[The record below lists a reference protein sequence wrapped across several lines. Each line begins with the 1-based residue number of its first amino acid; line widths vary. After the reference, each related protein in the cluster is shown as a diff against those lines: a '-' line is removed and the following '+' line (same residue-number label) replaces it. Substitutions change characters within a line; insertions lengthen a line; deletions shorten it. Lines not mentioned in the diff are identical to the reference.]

1 MTHKMTL
8 LVLQLAVILIS
19 AKIFGYLVERYLK
32 QPRVLGELAAGMIIG
47 PYALGA
53 IHLPGLEG
61 SLFPLVEGTLPV
73 SPELYGFAVFAS
85 IGLLFIAGLE
95 TDLPTF
101 LRFSGVGTAVGLGG
115 VVASFS
121 LGTLAAYLFLPSVTS
136 LMDPAALFL
145 GTLSTATSVGITARI
160 LSERR
165 KMSSPEGVT
174 ILAAAVL
181 DDVVGIII
189 LAVVVGIA
197 KVSGADVG
205 AGQVGVDW
213 ARIGIIAAKALGFW
227 LGFTV
232 IGILVA
238 PRITKEL
245 KRFHSI
251 EMVAG
256 VALGLALLFAGLSEM
271 AGLAMII
278 GAYVTGLALSRTDVA
293 HEIQEQMHGIS
304 SYIVPTFFCVMGMLV
319 DFSVLPP
326 VLFFGIVFSLLA
338 MAGKLLGAGVPALLT
353 GFNLRGALRI
363 GAGMLPRGEVTL
375 IVAGIGLSAGV
386 IGQDLFGVA
395 IMTLLISTIIAPPM
409 LVVSFRGGTGYK
421 REVKVVAGQDL
432 ARQIR
437 IPLPGG
443 QIAAFMRRRILNAFR
458 SEEFFVTRVDFDRH
472 IYRVRKD
479 DIVFTVVQEEEGL
492 AINLSPAHEQF
503 IRLLV
508 LEEIVELTDLLD
520 GLKKI
525 GDPGSLGSDLIEGLF
540 DDADDNPPPGD
551 ASDDPPPQ

>member
-145 GTLSTATSVGITARI
+145 GTLSPATSVGITARI

>member
-8 LVLQLAVILIS
+8 LVLQLAAILIS
-19 AKIFGYLVERYLK
+19 AKILGYLVERYLK

-53 IHLPGLEG
+53 IHLPWLEE

-73 SPELYGFAVFAS
+73 SPELYGFAIFAS
-85 IGLLFIAGLE
+85 IILLFIAGLE

-115 VVASFS
+115 VVVSFT
-121 LGTLAAYLFLPSVTS
+121 LGALAAYLFLPSVTS
-136 LMDPAALFL
+136 FMDPAALFL

-197 KVSGADVG
+197 KAGGGDGG
-205 AGQVGVDW
+205 AGQAGVDW
-213 ARIGIIAAKALGFW
+213 ARIGIIAAKAFGFW

-238 PRITKEL
+238 PRLTKGL

-256 VALGLALLFAGLSEM
+256 VALGLALLLAGLSEM

-278 GAYVTGLALSRTDVA
+278 GAYVTGLALSQTDVS
-293 HEIQEQMHGIS
+293 HEIQEQMHGIFT
-304 SYIVPTFFCVMGMLV
+304 YIVPTFFCVMGMLV
-319 DFSVLPP
+319 DFSALPP
-326 VLFFGIVFSLLA
+326 VLLFGLVFSLLA
-338 MAGKLLGAGVPALLT
+338 MVGKIIGAGVPALLT
-353 GFNLRGALRI
+353 GFNLRGAFRI
-363 GAGMLPRGEVTL
+363 AAGMLPRGEVTL

-395 IMTLLISTIIAPPM
+395 IMTLLISTLVAPPL
-409 LVVSFRGGTGYK
+409 LVASFKGGLGYK
-421 REVKVVAGQDL
+421 REVKAVAGEDL

-443 QIAAFMRRRILNAFR
+443 QITTFMRTRILNAFR

-472 IYRVRKD
+472 IYRIRKD
-479 DIVFTVVQEEEGL
+479 EIAFTVVQEENGL
-492 AINLSPAHEQF
+492 VINLSPAHEQF

-525 GDPGSLGSDLIEGLF
+525 GDPGSLRSELVEGLF
-540 DDADDNPPPGD
+540 DDADDG
-551 ASDDPPPQ
+551 PPPQ

>member
-8 LVLQLAVILIS
+8 LVLQLAAILIS
-19 AKIFGYLVERYLK
+19 AKILGYLVERYLK

-53 IHLPGLEG
+53 IHLPWLEE

-85 IGLLFIAGLE
+85 IILLFIAGLE

-115 VVASFS
+115 VVVSFT
-121 LGTLAAYLFLPSVTS
+121 LGALAAYLFLPSVTS
-136 LMDPAALFL
+136 FMDPAALFL

-197 KVSGADVG
+197 KVGGGDTGVG
-205 AGQVGVDW
+205 QAGVDW
-213 ARIGIIAAKALGFW
+213 ARIGIIAAKAFGFW

-238 PRITKEL
+238 PRITKGL

-256 VALGLALLFAGLSEM
+256 VALGLALLLAGLSEM

-278 GAYVTGLALSRTDVA
+278 GAYVTGLALSQTDVA

-319 DFSVLPP
+319 DFSTLPP

-338 MAGKLLGAGVPALLT
+338 MVGKLLGSGVPALLT
-353 GFNLRGALRI
+353 GFNLRGAFRI

-395 IMTLLISTIIAPPM
+395 IMTLLISTLVAPPL
-409 LVVSFRGGTGYK
+409 LVASFKGGVGYK

-432 ARQIR
+432 AKQIR
-437 IPLPGG
+437 IPLPEG

-458 SEEFFVTRVDFDRH
+458 SEEFFVTRVDYDRH

-479 DIVFTVVQEEEGL
+479 EIVFTVVQEQDAL

-525 GDPGSLGSDLIEGLF
+525 GDPGSLGSQLVEGLF
-540 DDADDNPPPGD
+540 DDGPDT
-551 ASDDPPPQ
+551 

>member
-8 LVLQLAVILIS
+8 LVLQLAAILIS
-19 AKIFGYLVERYLK
+19 AKLFGYLVERYLK

-85 IGLLFIAGLE
+85 IVLLFIAGLE

-115 VVASFS
+115 VVASFF
-121 LGTLAAYLFLPSVTS
+121 LGTLAAYLLLPSVTS

-189 LAVVVGIA
+189 LAVVVGIT
-197 KVSGADVG
+197 KVGGGDAE
-205 AGQVGVDW
+205 AGQAGVDW
-213 ARIGIIAAKALGFW
+213 ARIGIIAAKAFGFW

-232 IGILVA
+232 IGILIA
-238 PRITKEL
+238 PRITKGL

-326 VLFFGIVFSLLA
+326 VLFFGIVFSLFA
-338 MAGKLLGAGVPALLT
+338 MAGKLLGAGVPAMLT

-395 IMTLLISTIIAPPM
+395 IMTLLISTVVAPPM
-409 LVVSFRGGTGYK
+409 LVASFRGGSGYK

-479 DIVFTVVQEEEGL
+479 EIVFTVVQEQGAL

-525 GDPGSLGSDLIEGLF
+525 RDPGSLGSELVEGLF
-540 DDADDNPPPGD
+540 DDADD
-551 ASDDPPPQ
+551 DPPPQ